1 MNSGIGP
8 CYKLIPFLLCCC
20 PFWLP
25 ALGQGSILS
34 EQVGPVLRV
43 TRTDHGVLLETA
55 GMTAALTVYGPTVIR
70 VRITRGD
77 FAPDF
82 SYAVV
87 RQPGSTPWKLA
98 ETDSTVVLSTDSLVA
113 VATRNPLRI
122 SFFTPSGRML
132 SGDDPALGVSWL
144 GREVTAYRKL
154 FPGER
159 FIGLGEKTGNLD
171 RRGSSYVD
179 WNTDAF
185 GYRTDQ
191 DPIYATMPFYIGIHG
206 ALAYGLFFDNTY
218 KSFFDFGVSCDNRYY
233 LFGSADGE
241 MNYYF
246 FGSADVRSILKDFTW
261 LTGHIQLPPI
271 WSLGY
276 QQCRYSYMSRWEL
289 LDVAS
294 TFRKDSIPCDVVYCD
309 IDYMDHY
316 KVFTWNPE
324 TYPDPKSMTD
334 SLKAMGIHLVTILD
348 PGVKIEK
355 GYGVYED
362 GVRNH
367 EFSTYPDGSNYA
379 GTVWPGLSCFPDFTR
394 AETRAWWGSNLP
406 VLTSSGVT
414 GFWND
419 MNEPSPLGKGVP
431 DLIEFGDSGHRA
443 TLAAVHNIY
452 GLEMARATFDGA
464 KAHLDGQRPFILD
477 RAAYCGIQRYSA
489 MWTGDNNSTDDH
501 MLAGVRLVNS
511 MGIAGEAFA
520 GMDVGGFTG
529 NPSPQLM
536 VRWMSLGV
544 FTPLFRNHTA
554 KGNTY
559 HEPWKW
565 GLENE
570 NLMRGFIDERYQLL
584 PYLYS
589 TFYEAHVTGMPVSR
603 TLAIDYSGE
612 DSIYDDQYQNEF
624 MFGDALLVAP
634 VKSVQDS
641 VRVYLPKGGWYRI
654 STGEHYAGGKGF
666 EVAAPLS
673 DLPVFA
679 REGSIIPMQHTVQST
694 AQPGDG
700 ILEIQVWKGPDSSSF
715 LYYEDDG
722 TTYQYQQGQYLKRR
736 IRYDPKAGTLE
747 LGMPE
752 GEFRSRFSHIQLV
765 FHGFDTPARV
775 LELIS
780 EKEGSQPQR
789 IILHP
794 QPGSGQPGVWT
805 LAVPGQR
812 EEITIRGL

>member
-1 MNSGIGP
+1 MNSGISLP
-8 CYKLIPFLLCCC
+8 TKLIFTLFCCGAMR
-20 PFWLP
+20 FTTS
-25 ALGQGSILS
+25 GQGSILS
-34 EQVGPVLRV
+34 KQIGPVLQV
-43 TRTDHGVLLETA
+43 VRTDHGVFLQTA
-55 GMTAALTVYGPTVIR
+55 GVRAELSVYSSTVIR

-87 RQPGSTPWKLA
+87 QQPGPTRWKLT
-98 ETDSTVVLSTDSLVA
+98 ESDSTVVLSTDSLVA
-113 VATRNPLRI
+113 VANRNPLRI

-179 WNTDAF
+179 WNTDAY

-191 DPIYATMPFYIGIHG
+191 DPIYATMPFYIGIHDS
-206 ALAYGLFFDNTY
+206 LSYGLFFDNTY
-218 KSFFDFGVSCDNRYY
+218 KSFFDFGVSSDNRYY

-246 FGSADVRSILKDFTW
+246 FGGSNVRSILRDFTW
-261 LTGHIQLPPI
+261 LTGHIQMPPL

-276 QQCRYSYMSRWEL
+276 QQSRYSYMSSREL
-289 LDVAS
+289 LDVAT
-294 TFRKDSIPCDVVYCD
+294 TFRRDSIPCDVVYCD

-324 TYPDPKSMTD
+324 TYPDPKAMTD
-334 SLKAMGIHLVTILD
+334 SLKRMGIHLVTILD

-355 GYGVYED
+355 GYPIYED
-362 GVRNH
+362 GIRNH
-367 EFSTYPDGSNYA
+367 EFSTYPDGTNYA
-379 GTVWPGLSCFPDFTR
+379 GTVWPGLSYFPDFTR
-394 AETRAWWGSNLP
+394 SETRAWWGSKFP
-406 VLTSSGVT
+406 VLTSNGVT

-419 MNEPSPLGKGVP
+419 MDEPSPLGKGVP
-431 DLIEFGDSGHRA
+431 DLIEFGDSGSRA

-452 GLEMARATFDGA
+452 GLEMARATFNGA
-464 KAHLDGQRPFILD
+464 KAHLQGERPFILD

-489 MWTGDNNSTDDH
+489 MWTGDNNSTDAH

-544 FTPLFRNHTA
+544 YTPLFRNHTA

-570 NLMRGFIDERYQLL
+570 NLMRGFIDQRYELL

-589 TFYEAHVTGMPVSR
+589 TFYEAHRTGMPVSR
-603 TLAIDYSGE
+603 TLAIDYTLE
-612 DSIYDDQYQNEF
+612 DSIYNYKYQNEF

-634 VKSVQDS
+634 ERSDQDS
-641 VRVYLPKGGWYRI
+641 VRVYFPEGGWYRR
-654 STGEHYAGGKGF
+654 STGEHYSGGHAYWVKS
-666 EVAAPLS
+666 PLS
-673 DLPVFA
+673 DLPVFV
-679 REGSIIPMQHTVQST
+679 REGSIIPMQHPVQST
-694 AQPGDG
+694 AQSGDG
-700 ILEIQVWKGPDSSSF
+700 TLEIQVWKGPDSSSF

-722 TTYQYQQGQYLKRR
+722 TSYSYQQGQYWKRL
-736 IRYDPKAGTLE
+736 IRYDPAAKTLD

-752 GEFRSRFSHIQLV
+752 GSFPSRFSHILLV
-765 FHGFDTPARV
+765 FHGFEAPVRV
-775 LELIS
+775 RELIS
-780 EKEGSQPQR
+780 GKAGSRPR
-789 IILHP
+789 GVSLPPVLDITH
-794 QPGSGQPGVWT
+794 PGVWT
-805 LAVPGQR
+805 LAVAGDR
-812 EEITIRGL
+812 EEITIQGL